1 NIENLKLEPV
11 FKFDFFDSG
20 NTSAYK
26 ESNMTIGI
34 NYYFNDWTRLQANYI
49 YRAEQPTE
57 VVNDEF
63 VIQLQVKF

>member
-1 NIENLKLEPV
+1 
-11 FKFDFFDSG
+11 
-20 NTSAYK
+20 
-26 ESNMTIGI
+26 MTIGI